1 AGTFVAVEAP
11 VNRMSADLP
20 SAGATLHGPFTIG
33 GWALVDNAT
42 SAGIAAIHVWAVPVG
57 GGAPTFVG
65 LATLGDARPDI
76 AALFG
81 AQYAHAGFHL
91 EAAALPPGV
100 YDLAIAAQSAVP
112 GTFQMMRVVR
122 VTIAP

>member
-33 GWALVDNAT
+33 GWALVDNAA
-42 SAGIAAIHVWAVPVG
+42 SAGIAAIHVWAVPAG

-65 LATLGDARPDI
+65 LATLGDARPDV
-76 AALFG
+76 ATLFG

-91 EAAALPPGV
+91 EAAAFPPGV
-100 YDLAIAAQSAVP
+100 YDIAVFAQSSVSGA
-112 GTFQMMRVVR
+112 FQIMRVVR
-122 VTIAP
+122 VTVTP